1 LETREETDIMKHFLT
16 NAAALAIAASAL
28 AAPAMAADVD
38 VVHWLVS
45 PGESKAI
52 KVLAEATD
60 ATGNKWVDNAVAGGG
75 AGGRTIVAN
84 RYAGGN
90 PPGAF
95 YGQPGPDMHKMAD
108 ADMLQTTQS
117 VAEAENWDSVLLP
130 IVSEY
135 LKHNGQYSAI
145 PLGLSAHNW
154 MWYSKKI
161 FDEVGVKPPATWAE
175 FIQIAPKIKAAGYVP
190 LVVGGDAWQEAMIF
204 RSVLAEV
211 GGIDFYKKV
220 YIERNAEAAGGE
232 TMVKTLE
239 LFRKLREFTD
249 QGAGRKWNDAT
260 RMVIENKAA
269 IQLMGDWAKGE
280 FAARNLKPQQ
290 DFGCDLAPGTR
301 GTYYTAIDVLLLG
314 KLSDPARTKAQ
325 MDMAKAIVSPDT
337 QAKFGIAKG
346 EIPVRK
352 DVDTS
357 GYDACAQIAIETVKN
372 PANVV
377 PIPDLVLSPDTF
389 GQINDTMSEF
399 WHNDSV
405 TTKEAASQIGDIIGS
420 AL

>member
-1 LETREETDIMKHFLT
+1 MVKKYRNTVAVLT
-16 NAAALAIAASAL
+16 IAASAFAL
-28 AAPAMAADVD
+28 PVRAADLD

-52 KVLAEATD
+52 GVLANAVN
-60 ATGNKWVDNAVAGGG
+60 ATGNKWVDTAVSGGG
-75 AGGRTIVAN
+75 AGGRAIVSN
-84 RYAGGN
+84 RYAGGD
-90 PPGAF
+90 PPAAF
-95 YGQPGPDMHKMAD
+95 YGQPGPDMHRMVK
-108 ADMLQTTQS
+108 ADMLQTTQPAADS
-117 VAEAENWDSVLLP
+117 GKWDSVLLP
-130 IVSEY
+130 IVSQY
-135 LKHNGQYSAI
+135 LKDNGKYFAI

-154 MWYSKKI
+154 MWYSKKV
-161 FDEVGVKPPATWAE
+161 FGDVGVKPPTTWAE
-175 FIQIAPKIKAAGYVP
+175 FIEIAPKIKAKGFIP

-211 GGIDFYKKV
+211 GGIEFYKKV
-220 YIERNAEAAGGE
+220 YVDHDAKAAGGE
-232 TMVKTLE
+232 TMVKTLD

-269 IQLMGDWAKGE
+269 MQLMGDWAKGE
-280 FAARNLKPQQ
+280 FAARNLKPQV
-290 DFGCDLAPGTR
+290 DYGCDLAPGTH

-314 KLSDPARTKAQ
+314 KLKDPARTDAQ
-325 MDMAKAIVSPDT
+325 IKMATAIVSPET
-337 QAKFGIAKG
+337 QEKFGLAKG
-346 EIPVRK
+346 EIPVRS

-357 GYDACAQIAIETVKN
+357 KFDACAQIAIQTVKN
-372 PANVV
+372 PSNVV

-405 TTKEAASQIGDIIGS
+405 PSADAAAQISDIIGS
-420 AL
+420 AQ